1 MFHEH
6 PHFYNAIIYGRIGR
20 DTMTIESKKISKDY
34 IEEFLNTGVS
44 VAKIKADPKK
54 PIDNWFSRL
63 TIWITFVTVWIVA
76 VLGVLGFFGYCI
88 VTKSAPVTFYI
99 LGAALLILFGM
110 LIILLMKNVK
120 LLKMLKS
127 KRKEYMTSERN
138 VVYKISEEEF
148 EYEDIGKQK
157 ISFAWPEVDF
167 ILIRE
172 KGSYVIPKDT
182 SKMAFIGVP
191 NENGKTLKDYL
202 VEQKINVKIIKSK

>member
-1 MFHEH
+1 
-6 PHFYNAIIYGRIGR
+6 
-20 DTMTIESKKISKDY
+20 MTIESKKISKDY

-63 TIWITFVTVWIVA
+63 TIWITFVTVWMVV
-76 VLGVLGFFGYCI
+76 VLGVLGFFGYRI
-88 VTKSAPVTFYI
+88 ISKSAPVTFYI
-99 LGAALLILFGM
+99 LGVVLLILFGM
-110 LIILLMKNVK
+110 LIILLMKNIK

-157 ISFAWPEVDF
+157 ITFAWPEVDF

-202 VEQKINVKIIKSK
+202 VEQEINVKIIKSR

>member
-1 MFHEH
+1 
-6 PHFYNAIIYGRIGR
+6 
-20 DTMTIESKKISKDY
+20 MTIESKKISKEY

-63 TIWITFVTVWIVA
+63 TIWITFVTVWMVV
-76 VLGVLGFFGYCI
+76 VLGVLGFFGYRI
-88 VTKSAPVTFYI
+88 ISKSAPVTFYI
-99 LGAALLILFGM
+99 LGVVLLILFGM
-110 LIILLMKNVK
+110 LIILLMKNIK

-157 ISFAWPEVDF
+157 ITFAWLEVDF

-202 VEQKINVKIIKSK
+202 VEQEINVKIIKSR

>member
-1 MFHEH
+1 
-6 PHFYNAIIYGRIGR
+6 
-20 DTMTIESKKISKDY
+20 MTIESKKISKEY

-63 TIWITFVTVWIVA
+63 TIWITFVTVWMVV
-76 VLGVLGFFGYCI
+76 VLGVLGFFGYRI
-88 VTKSAPVTFYI
+88 ISKSAPVTFYI
-99 LGAALLILFGM
+99 LGVVLLILFGM
-110 LIILLMKNVK
+110 LIILLMKNIK

-157 ISFAWPEVDF
+157 ITFAWPEVDF

-202 VEQKINVKIIKSK
+202 VEQEINVKIIKSR

>member
-1 MFHEH
+1 
-6 PHFYNAIIYGRIGR
+6 
-20 DTMTIESKKISKDY
+20 
-34 IEEFLNTGVS
+34 
-44 VAKIKADPKK
+44 
-54 PIDNWFSRL
+54 
-63 TIWITFVTVWIVA
+63 
-76 VLGVLGFFGYCI
+76 
-88 VTKSAPVTFYI
+88 
-99 LGAALLILFGM
+99 
-110 LIILLMKNVK
+110 MKNVK